1 MVRDFLK
8 IPLQLGLVSK
18 QKQLARCALSESVSD
33 MIRLISI
40 THFGEN
46 KQDES
51 FGNELWE
58 NDFENIVNVQ
68 AFKEKL
74 AQSLQNTI
82 STHEIRLSGVKVNV
96 VFEQVVV
103 VVQNRKVRQR
113 VHITV
118 EGTLRKTNEP
128 FLHQEIF
135 FMGPM
140 SYY

>member
-82 STHEIRLSGVKVNV
+82 STHKIRLTGVKVNV

-103 VVQNRKVRQR
+103 LAPQALEATCFVYKS
-113 VHITV
+113 V
-118 EGTLRKTNEP
+118 EPL
-128 FLHQEIF
+128 
-135 FMGPM
+135 
-140 SYY
+140 